1 MSTTKTNTTEFHARW
16 FAPFV
21 GFFDLESII
30 EPVPGCNNDPRKS
43 YTRKIE
49 KHTPCSYGIVVLALN
64 QQEPFRFELKQGEG
78 IMKDFISFLEKL
90 ARDVHVEKQKNRIYT
105 GPEPFPKDKAEKCWI
120 CHESF
125 GEKSAVLDHC
135 HYTGKFLGWAHN
147 QCNLARIS
155 LNFIPIFAHNL
166 SNYDLHHVIL
176 ALQAMDP
183 RNTVSIIPQTDEKYI
198 SLQIG
203 IWIRSYKDK
212 KGLTKNVYEY
222 IRLLDS
228 FKFMAASLDNL
239 VSNLPPNQFTLLED
253 RFKQWPKFAWVC

>member
-1 MSTTKTNTTEFHARW
+1 MS
-16 FAPFV
+16 
-21 GFFDLESII
+21 
-30 EPVPGCNNDPRKS
+30 RKFWGKVS
-43 YTRKIE
+43 
-49 KHTPCSYGIVVLALN
+49 S
-64 QQEPFRFELKQGEG
+64 
-78 IMKDFISFLEKL
+78 
-90 ARDVHVEKQKNRIYT
+90 
-105 GPEPFPKDKAEKCWI
+105 
-120 CHESF
+120 
-125 GEKSAVLDHC
+125 LDHC
-135 HYTGKFLGWAHN
+135 HYTGKFLGWVHN
-147 QCNLARIS
+147 QCNLVRSS

-212 KGLTKNVYEY
+212 KGITKNVYEY

-228 FKFMAASLDNL
+228 LKFMAASLDTL

-253 RFKQWPKFAWVC
+253 RFKQWPKRCVDLLKQKGCFPYGYVDSFEKLEETCLPP